1 MSMQIGNFDLGV
13 GFVGDTTGLTR
24 ALNQAGGDVEKFG
37 NRTRSEM
44 RGVARETAEADDAMA
59 RLSRGIKGAFLGG
72 SLAVAFIGIKNSLMG
87 VTSALIDAQV
97 QLDRL
102 RNGFNFGTGSLEAG
116 AREMAFLRQEVNRLG
131 LDLGGAS
138 SQYMKLVAASR
149 GNAMQGEK
157 TRELFLAIAEAS
169 VVMGLGVDQSER
181 AMLAATQMMSKG
193 KVMAEELRGQ
203 LGEQLPGAFGIAAR
217 AMGVTEAE
225 LGKLLEA
232 GEVFSAD
239 FLPKFSAQLRKELG
253 GAVEDSTK
261 SMQASLNRFATAW
274 LTFKQEIVQGG
285 VGQALNDEIKGLA
298 YELGILT
305 MAAER
310 SRKSGDG
317 FFASMANMGGAAVGR
332 ATFGALEMAAESTNG
347 AIKFLTG
354 GFVDFGTELDLMP
367 NNLKSSAT
375 QLDALSVKVAEAE
388 KNLARLRELDAQPMN
403 GNYFKGAVQEAL
415 AYVATLRTAQSE
427 LLALQGA
434 GPAGPVEYGNEGRRE
449 ASRQAD
455 IARQV
460 AQTKAAADFWAK
472 NMTPAQKMNAELKTM
487 RESLG
492 GMFTPEIEAQIRS
505 NYIKPVRE
513 SGNAVRDAEA
523 AERERANTL
532 QKIADIQARAGEA
545 YLKDADA
552 LMNSNDTLRT
562 QIELIGL
569 DESARRSLMIVK
581 EREILADK
589 ELLLISLQ
597 NAGADETTL
606 GNLQREINLRKERIN
621 LMGQQSAAMDAE
633 AAAKAAEKAADDY
646 TKNADRLRE
655 REAEEWAKTWEQV
668 GQSFTD
674 ALMQGGKSVKQYLEG
689 LFRTMVLRPLL
700 APITGAVGSVF
711 GGPAAAGQGGAGGLG
726 MLSSLQS
733 AYNGL
738 STGFSGIGT
747 SVSNFV
753 GSTYANAA
761 GTGIDGLLASNNAF
775 GTAGGPGGFATTAGS
790 AASMLGGAMVG
801 FMAGKMISGGYSAI
815 GKSGNAATVAGTAI
829 GAIFA
834 GPIGAAIGGALGGAF
849 NRVFGR
855 KAPVSTGSGITG
867 EFSTTGASV
876 QGYNDQFAKG
886 GLFRSNKSW
895 TEYSAV
901 SSDLDTFL
909 DQSLVAI
916 TGATRDYAT
925 LLGLNADAVN
935 GATQSIRVSLKD
947 LNAEQ
952 QQAAILGALS
962 GFGDV
967 LAGRVLAGDG
977 ASFIRDGETSGAAL
991 TRLATSLTTVNVVFD
1006 TLNNTLLKGSLI
1018 GADAA
1023 SKLLD
1028 AFGGAE
1034 KFAAQTSAYYEA
1046 FYSQAE
1052 RTGTATR
1059 QLTEV
1064 LAGLGLAL
1072 PESRTAFRELV
1083 EAQDLYTDAGRST
1096 YAALIGLA
1104 PVFDQITQATEQMG
1118 KALSDEVL
1126 RLRGLLTGSSA
1137 NSVGALQT
1145 DFAIATAAA
1154 RAGDAGA
1161 LERLPA
1167 ISQALESAAALQ
1179 AVTAADLA
1187 LVRGQLTASLSQT
1200 MQALGLDV
1208 PQFAVGTNY
1217 VPRDMLARIH
1227 EGEAIIPKAYNPA
1240 AGGND
1245 AMVAELRAVR
1255 AELEGLRAEVRAD
1268 VGHNAKTARI
1278 LERVTPDGTAINT
1291 TADA

>member
-37 NRTRSEM
+37 SRTRGEM

-59 RLSRGIKGAFLGG
+59 RLARGIKGAFVGG
-72 SLAVAFIGIKNSLMG
+72 SVAVGLITFKNTITDAVGS
-87 VTSALIDAQV
+87 LIDAQV
-97 QLDRL
+97 QLDRM
-102 RNGFNFGTGSLEAG
+102 RNGFNFGAGGMQAGS
-116 AREMAFLRQEVNRLG
+116 REIAFLREEVNRLG

-138 SQYMKLVAASR
+138 NQYMKLVAASR
-149 GNAMQGEK
+149 GSEMQGEK
-157 TRELFLAIAEAS
+157 TRELFIAIAEAS
-169 VVMGLGVDQSER
+169 TVMGLGVDQSER
-181 AMLAATQMMSKG
+181 AMMAVTQMMSKG

-203 LGEQLPGAFGIAAR
+203 LGEQLPGAFAIAAR
-217 AMGVTEAE
+217 AMGVTEIE
-225 LGKLLEA
+225 LNKLLET
-232 GEVFSAD
+232 GQVYSAD
-239 FLPKFSAQLRKELG
+239 FLPKFAAQLRKELG
-253 GAVEDSTK
+253 GAVEESTK
-261 SMQASLNRFATAW
+261 SMQASLNRFSTAW
-274 LTFKQEIVQGG
+274 LDLKQQVVQAG
-285 VGQALNDEIKGLA
+285 VGGFIAGQTNLLSDAIENIA
-298 YELGILT
+298 VRMSI
-305 MAAER
+305 A
-310 SRKSGDG
+310 RKTGDG
-317 FFASMANMGGAAVGR
+317 FWGQTAEGAIGVIQFLNPLNAFSYTAQNLDGRIKQVKDGLVTLQEQFAKQPDSPYLRIRMLEAQELVR
-332 ATFGALEMAAESTNG
+332 ALESAKAA
-347 AIKFLTG
+347 K
-354 GFVDFGTELDLMP
+354 
-367 NNLKSSAT
+367 
-375 QLDALSVKVAEAE
+375 DAL
-388 KNLARLRELDAQPMN
+388 D
-403 GNYFKGAVQEAL
+403 GKGPNFGGQAN
-415 AYVATLRTAQSE
+415 
-427 LLALQGA
+427 
-434 GPAGPVEYGNEGRRE
+434 YGNEGRRE
-449 ASRQAD
+449 ESRQGDAKL
-455 IARQV
+455 IKERQD
-460 AQTKAAADFWAK
+460 ALAAFWAK

-492 GMFTPEIEAQIRS
+492 GMFTPEIEAQIRK
-505 NYIKPVRE
+505 NYIKPVRD
-513 SGNAVRDAEA
+513 SGSAVREAEA
-523 AERERANTL
+523 AERERASTL
-532 QKIADIQARAGEA
+532 QKIADMQARAGDA
-545 YLKDADA
+545 YQKDADA
-552 LMNSNDTLRT
+552 LMNSNDALRT
-562 QIELIGL
+562 EIELIGL
-569 DESARRSLMIVK
+569 DEAGRRALMIVK
-581 EREILADK
+581 EQELLADK

-597 NAGADETTL
+597 NADADAATIA
-606 GNLQREINLRKERIN
+606 NLEREINLRKQRIG
-621 LMGQQSAAMDAE
+621 LLGQQSVALEAE
-633 AAAKAAEKAADDY
+633 AAAKAATKAAEEY
-646 TKNADRLRE
+646 TKDADRLRE
-655 REAEEWAKTWEQV
+655 REAAEWAKTWDQV

-711 GGPAAAGQGGAGGLG
+711 GGPAAAGQAGGGSLG

-733 AYNGL
+733 AYNGI
-738 STGFSGIGT
+738 STGFSGIGA
-747 SVSNFV
+747 SV
-753 GSTYANAA
+753 GSIGASFQYGTTAFSQQSTMLAA
-761 GTGIDGLLASNNAF
+761 QEAGMGTLTGNLAS
-775 GTAGGPGGFATTAGS
+775 AG
-790 AASMLGGAMVG
+790 SMLGGALVG

-815 GKSGNAATVAGTAI
+815 GKSGNAATVAGTAL
-829 GAIFA
+829 GAILG
-834 GPIGAAIGGALGGAF
+834 GPIGAVIGGALGGVF
-849 NRVFGR
+849 NRAFGR
-855 KAPVSTGSGITG
+855 KAPVSTGSGIVG
-867 EFSTTGASV
+867 SFSTSGANV

-886 GLFRSNKSW
+886 GWFRSNKSW

-901 SSDLDTFL
+901 SSDLDKFL
-909 DQSLVAI
+909 DASLMQI
-916 TGATRDYAT
+916 TGATRAYAD

-935 GATQSIRVSLKD
+935 GITQSIKLSLAGM
-947 LNAEQ
+947 NAEQ
-952 QQAAILGALS
+952 QQEAIMGALS
-962 GFGDV
+962 GFGDK
-967 LAGRVLAGDG
+967 LAEQLLGTYSTVYDAIRGRKGRIVGYQARQVWTPGEFL
-977 ASFIRDGETSGAAL
+977 REGETAGAAL
-991 TRLATSLTTVNVVFD
+991 TRLATSLSAVNIVFD
-1006 TLNNTLLKGSLI
+1006 TLNTTLMKGSLI

-1034 KFAAQTSAYYEA
+1034 AFTAQTSAYYEA
-1046 FYSQAE
+1046 FYTQAE
-1052 RTGTATR
+1052 RTNTATR

-1126 RLRGLLTGSSA
+1126 RLRGLLTGSSV
-1137 NSVGALQT
+1137 NSVGALQA

-1217 VPRDMLARIH
+1217 VPRDMIAKIH

-1278 LERVTPDGTAINT
+1278 LERVTPDGTSLSTVVA
-1291 TADA
+1291 A